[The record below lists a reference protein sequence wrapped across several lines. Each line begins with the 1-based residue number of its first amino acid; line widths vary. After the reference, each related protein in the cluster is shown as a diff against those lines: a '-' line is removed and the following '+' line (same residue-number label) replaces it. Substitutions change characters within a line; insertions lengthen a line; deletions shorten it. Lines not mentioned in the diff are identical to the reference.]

1 MRYAEERDEYTD
13 LFQFREQQLVKSCL
27 ETCRSYPGVAASSDN
42 GVIKGVYVFV
52 YKQTGMV
59 SRVNVPGNRG
69 VFLYSFQ
76 WE

>member
-1 MRYAEERDEYTD
+1 M
-13 LFQFREQQLVKSCL
+13 VKSCL

-69 VFLYSFQ
+69 VFFISIEQATIINEKSKFARQTLDQYF
-76 WE
+76 